1 MPIFVMANRHHWAG
15 YSCPVTFYMG
25 NSAHNRFGELLKM
38 TLSAKLHT
46 HIYPVRIAPDL
57 VL

>member
-1 MPIFVMANRHHWAG
+1 MANRHHWAG

-38 TLSAKLHT
+38 ALGVKLHT
-46 HIYPVRIAPDL
+46 DVYPVRIAPDL
-57 VL
+57 LL